1 MGLEVSRQGCIRYA
15 IITSQIQI
23 GQAGLKKAT
32 QIGQIVAGV
41 KVTKG
46 FLQCMT
52 VCFRLFKLGNQ
63 FGLYDSVFHGWELM
77 NDQICQC
84 QFKMGEETRGWSGL
98 VNPNILVGRLD
109 EMKLSFTSRT
119 QAQI

>member
-1 MGLEVSRQGCIRYA
+1 MGLLEVSRQGCIRYA

-46 FLQCMT
+46 FL
-52 VCFRLFKLGNQ
+52 
-63 FGLYDSVFHGWELM
+63 
-77 NDQICQC
+77 
-84 QFKMGEETRGWSGL
+84 
-98 VNPNILVGRLD
+98 
-109 EMKLSFTSRT
+109 
-119 QAQI
+119 